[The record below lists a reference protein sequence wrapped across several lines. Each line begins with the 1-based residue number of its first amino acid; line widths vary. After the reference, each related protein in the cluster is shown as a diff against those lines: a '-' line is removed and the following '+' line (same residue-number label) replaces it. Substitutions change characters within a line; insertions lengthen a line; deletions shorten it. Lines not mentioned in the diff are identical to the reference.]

1 MADQSLYSPYRKP
14 LTEMLNSQ
22 GTRVAIIDDDEDD
35 YFIIADYINSIDG
48 SSFTI
53 DWCNQ
58 YETAIQKMRAREY
71 DIYFVDYRLG
81 RHTGLE
87 LLQEISREE
96 SFDAPVVLL
105 TGKGSKDIDVKA
117 MESGATDYLVK
128 SELNT
133 EKLERCIRYSL
144 ERAAALKELRAREKR
159 YRTLFEGSKDAV
171 FIADENLVMTEV
183 NHTSCSL
190 FGADMPELINRSL
203 YDFIKTDALKT
214 KIAELFQQRDNIR
227 DLELEINGGEGETK
241 SCLLS
246 VSYVEDTNGKPL
258 VHGILHDITNI
269 KKAESANLQAQKLAA
284 NERLMRILAHEIRN
298 PLNNISLSADHLE
311 ESYDDVEMRTSL
323 VSIIKR
329 NCIRINHII
338 TELLDITKPQ
348 ELTFQQ
354 HSLQE
359 IMEESIAMIMDRIDL
374 QKITV
379 QKSYPD
385 EPLEVSANK
394 SKLIIAFTNI
404 MVNAIEAMEMSKGQ
418 LLVTMSAG
426 PDSYNVSIRDNGNGI
441 PEEYLTKLFEPFFTL
456 KKNGMGMGLAASYS
470 IIQSHKASIRVESQI
485 GKGTNFIIGFNK
497 K

>member
-1 MADQSLYSPYRKP
+1 
-14 LTEMLNSQ
+14 MLNSN

-48 SSFTI
+48 STFTI

-58 YETAIQKMRAREY
+58 YDDAINQMKAGKY

-87 LLQEISREE
+87 LLQEIHRVQ
-96 SFDAPVVLL
+96 FDQPVVLL

-117 MESGATDYLVK
+117 MEYGATDYLIK

-144 ERAAALKELRAREKR
+144 ERAAGLKELRAREKK
-159 YRTLFEGSKDAV
+159 YRALFEGSKDAV
-171 FIADENLVMTEV
+171 FMADEDLVLTEV
-183 NHTSCSL
+183 NHTSSLL
-190 FGADMPELINRSL
+190 FGTDMDKLINRSF
-203 YDFIKTDALKT
+203 YDFIKDENQK
-214 KIAELFQQRDNIR
+214 KRFAELYEQRSNIN
-227 DLELEINGGEGETK
+227 DLELEIGDGNPETR

-246 VSYVEDTNGKPL
+246 ISFVEDTNGKPL

-311 ESYDDVEMRTSL
+311 EAYEDEEMRQNL
-323 VSIIKR
+323 VAIVKR

-338 TELLDITKPQ
+338 TELLDLTKPQ
-348 ELTFQQ
+348 ELTFQE
-354 HSLQE
+354 HILQE
-359 IMEESIAMIMDRIDL
+359 IMDESIVMIMDRIDL

-379 QKSYPD
+379 QKAYPD
-385 EPLEVSANK
+385 FPFEISANK
-394 SKLIIAFTNI
+394 SKLVIALTNI
-404 MVNAIEAMEMSKGQ
+404 MVNAIEAMEMGKGH
-418 LLVTMSAG
+418 LTISMTAT
-426 PDSYNVSIRDNGNGI
+426 PDCYNVSIRDNGGGI